1 MSETSDKAKAAAK
14 LEAAKLKAEKLR
26 ALQEE
31 AAREVAEAEAA
42 EAAEV
47 SELEVVK
54 AKRAKE
60 ALHRSAEKQRLRE
73 QKRAAESVAKANAA
87 AASSHGGTAT
97 ATESDDFEEG
107 DIVLGDYVDEPLDD
121 FHAET
126 GASRKRLGLRCF
138 NCNRM
143 EGHYL
148 LFYRRLWYSYVIG
161 LTFGLAVI
169 AGPYRCQ
176 CCGSSRF
183 MMSNLLHPKYYMSLF
198 STRSKSGSKSRSS
211 RRR

>member
-14 LEAAKLKAEKLR
+14 LEEAKRKAEKLQ

-42 EAAEV
+42 EAARIVER
-47 SELEVVK
+47 EAAKE
-54 AKRAKE
+54 KRAKE
-60 ALHRSAEKQRLRE
+60 ALHRAAEKQRLRE
-73 QKRAAESVAKANAA
+73 QEHAAAQAAKAM
-87 AASSHGGTAT
+87 
-97 ATESDDFEEG
+97 DDGQEG
-107 DIVLGDYVDEPLDD
+107 DVELGDYVDEPLDD
-121 FHAET
+121 LQAEM
-126 GASRKRLGLRCF
+126 GDRRKRIGLHCF

-148 LFYRRLWYSYVIG
+148 LFYRRAWYSYLIG

-176 CCGSSRF
+176 CCGAARF
-183 MMSNLLHPKYYMSLF
+183 MMSNLLHPKYYLSLF
-198 STRSKSGSKSRSS
+198 STRSKRRSS
-211 RRR
+211 RR